1 MNADQHLVSS
11 ALIGV
16 YRRLFLLSKQA
27 NLMSKSSLRIL
38 AVLLTV
44 GILVVL
50 FAGLDGLPG
59 AVKAQIAAERKS
71 FTAAESQLQS
81 AQAEVSRNLAGESAL
96 FRALPSAR
104 EYPDRLGWAASSLA
118 AAGQSLAELEQ
129 LQKQNR
135 RSDRDRAESLLAR
148 EKQVRAAAVADAENV
163 RKDAAHWV
171 DLKQHLPQ
179 EVQDMERDYA
189 SVHAVDL
196 AAAAAAAQ
204 KAQADWPEKKND
216 LDSRLATARGI
227 LSRSDDLWQ
236 STTEARRAAAAN
248 DYNKVDF
255 GTLFAAADTLKTGA
269 ADLPKQAEQLKTLS
283 AQLYES
289 WDKVL
294 VDMETRGSGN
304 ARAYDQKIKTVR
316 TKVVDATG
324 KASTATSDEKWV
336 DVSKAQYQA
345 MEKNLGMAIEHKP
358 AGKYETESE
367 RVAQPAGFA
376 YMAPQ
381 GQSNQ
386 YGHWEQSNGTSFWVF
401 YGQYA
406 LMRDLLFNRSYRPL
420 DYREYQDYHTYRQ
433 RNETYYGRDTATQ
446 APKYGTSGTA
456 TQEHYSGSTF
466 AKSGGFKDSKY
477 ASKPGGYRDSQYSTP
492 MAKDPNA
499 DHSPRKFGS
508 GSSPS
513 AAPPPSRSYPPA
525 PTPYRPAA
533 PRSPGRSF
541 GRRR

>member
-1 MNADQHLVSS
+1 
-11 ALIGV
+11 
-16 YRRLFLLSKQA
+16 
-27 NLMSKSSLRIL
+27 L
-38 AVLLTV
+38 AALLTA
-44 GILVVL
+44 GIVLVL

-71 FTAAESQLQS
+71 FVEAQSQVQA

-96 FRALPSAR
+96 FGALPSAR
-104 EYPDRLGWAASSLA
+104 EYPDRLGRAAGSLA
-118 AAGQSLAELEQ
+118 AAGQSLAELEK
-129 LQKQNR
+129 LEKQNR
-135 RSDRDRAESLLAR
+135 RSDSARAESLLAS
-148 EKQVRAAAVADAENV
+148 EKQIRVAALADAESV
-163 RKDAAHWV
+163 RKDAAHWI

-179 EVQDMERDYA
+179 EVQDMERDYKA
-189 SVHAVDL
+189 IHAVDL
-196 AAAAAAAQ
+196 AAVAAAAQ
-204 KAQADWPEKKND
+204 KAEADWPGKKSD
-216 LDSRLATARGI
+216 LEARLATARGI
-227 LSRSDDLWQ
+227 QVRSDELWQ

-248 DYNKVDF
+248 DYSKVDF

-269 ADLPKQAEQLKTLS
+269 ADLPKQAEQLRTLS

-304 ARAYDQKIKTVR
+304 ARQYDQKIKTVR
-316 TKVVDATG
+316 TKIADATG
-324 KASTATSDEKWV
+324 KGGTATSDEKWV
-336 DVSKAQYQA
+336 DVSKAQYHA

-358 AGKYETESE
+358 AGKYDTESE
-367 RVAQPAGFA
+367 RIAQPAGFA
-376 YMAPQ
+376 YMAPP

-386 YGHWEQSNGTSFWVF
+386 YGHWEQNNGNSFWVF

-406 LMRDLLFNRSYRPL
+406 LMRDLLFNHSYRPL
-420 DYREYQDYHTYRQ
+420 DYREYHDYSTYRQ

-466 AKSGGFKDSKY
+466 AKGGGFKDSKY

-492 MAKDPNA
+492 MARDPNA

-508 GSSPS
+508 GSSRPS
-513 AAPPPSRSYPPA
+513 EMPHAAPPPSRSYRPTPA
-525 PTPYRPAA
+525 PRPSM
-533 PRSPGRSF
+533 PRSMGRSF

>member
-1 MNADQHLVSS
+1 
-11 ALIGV
+11 
-16 YRRLFLLSKQA
+16 
-27 NLMSKSSLRIL
+27 MSKSSLRIL

-71 FTAAESQLQS
+71 FTAAQSQLQS
-81 AQAEVSRNLAGESAL
+81 AQAEVSRNLASESAL

-104 EYPDRLGWAASSLA
+104 EYPDRLGRAASSLA
-118 AAGQSLAELEQ
+118 AAGQSLAELEK
-129 LQKQNR
+129 LEKQNR

-148 EKQVRAAAVADAENV
+148 EKQVRAAAVADAESV

-179 EVQDMERDYA
+179 EVQDMERDYKA
-189 SVHAVDL
+189 IHAVDL
-196 AAAAAAAQ
+196 AAAAAAVQ

-227 LSRSDDLWQ
+227 LTRSDELWQ

-304 ARAYDQKIKTVR
+304 AREYDQKIKTVR
-316 TKVVDATG
+316 TKVADATG
-324 KASTATSDEKWV
+324 KAGTATSDEKWV

-406 LMRDLLFNRSYRPL
+406 LMRDLLFNRDYRPL
-420 DYREYQDYHTYRQ
+420 DYREYHDYPTYRQ
-433 RNETYYGRDTATQ
+433 RNETYYGRDTGDPGAEVRHLRHGHAGAVFRQHLRQERRLQGFQVRQQAGRISRFAVLHAVGQGSERGSQSAQVRQRQQPSGGSAARRAAAATLLPARADALSPVRAAQ
-446 APKYGTSGTA
+446 SGTKLRA
-456 TQEHYSGSTF
+456 RAEG
-466 AKSGGFKDSKY
+466 
-477 ASKPGGYRDSQYSTP
+477 RNSQC
-492 MAKDPNA
+492 
-499 DHSPRKFGS
+499 HSA
-508 GSSPS
+508 PS
-513 AAPPPSRSYPPA
+513 C
-525 PTPYRPAA
+525 
-533 PRSPGRSF
+533 GC
-541 GRRR
+541 GL

>member
-1 MNADQHLVSS
+1 
-11 ALIGV
+11 
-16 YRRLFLLSKQA
+16 
-27 NLMSKSSLRIL
+27 MSKSSLRVL

-44 GILVVL
+44 GILAVL

-59 AVKAQIAAERKS
+59 EVKAQIAAERKS
-71 FTAAESQLQS
+71 LTAAQTQHQS

-104 EYPDRLGWAASSLA
+104 EYPDRLGRATSSLA
-118 AAGQSLAELEQ
+118 SAGQSLAELEQ
-129 LQKQNR
+129 LEKQNR
-135 RSDRDRAESLLAR
+135 RSDRPRAEALLAR
-148 EKQVRAAAVADAENV
+148 EKQVRAAAVADAESV

-171 DLKQHLPQ
+171 DLKQHLPR
-179 EVQDMERDYA
+179 EVQDMERDYKA
-189 SVHAVDL
+189 IHAVDL
-196 AAAAAAAQ
+196 AGTAAAVQ
-204 KAQADWPEKKND
+204 KAEADWPQKKND
-216 LDSRLATARGI
+216 LESRLATARGI
-227 LSRSDDLWQ
+227 QTRSDELWQ
-236 STTEARRAAAAN
+236 ATTEPRRAAAAN
-248 DYNKVDF
+248 DYTKVDF
-255 GTLFAAADTLKTGA
+255 GVLFAAADTLKTGA

-289 WDKVL
+289 RDKIL
-294 VDMETRGSGN
+294 ADMETRGSGS
-304 ARAYDQKIKTVR
+304 AREYDQKIKTVR
-316 TKVVDATG
+316 TKVADATG
-324 KASTATSDEKWV
+324 QGSAATSDEKWV

-376 YMAPQ
+376 YMAPP

-406 LMRDLLFNRSYRPL
+406 LMRDLLFNHSYRPL
-420 DYREYQDYHTYRQ
+420 EYREYHDYYTYRQ

-466 AKSGGFKDSKY
+466 AKGGGFKDSKY

-492 MAKDPNA
+492 MARDPNA

-508 GSSPS
+508 GGNSPEPR
-513 AAPPPSRSYPPA
+513 AAPPTQRSYRPA
-525 PTPYRPAA
+525 PTPYRPSA

-541 GRRR
+541 GGSRRR

>member
-1 MNADQHLVSS
+1 
-11 ALIGV
+11 
-16 YRRLFLLSKQA
+16 
-27 NLMSKSSLRIL
+27 MSKSSLRIL

-44 GILVVL
+44 GIVVVL
-50 FAGLDGLPG
+50 FAGLDGLPR

-71 FTAAESQLQS
+71 FSAAQSQVQS
-81 AQAEVSRNLAGESAL
+81 AQAEVSRDLASESAL
-96 FRALPSAR
+96 FGALPSAR
-104 EYPDRLGWAASSLA
+104 EYPDRLGRAAGSLA
-118 AAGQSLAELEQ
+118 SAGQSLTELEK
-129 LQKQNR
+129 LEKQNR
-135 RSDRDRAESLLAR
+135 RADRARAESLLAS
-148 EKQVRAAAVADAENV
+148 EKQTRAAALSDAEGV

-179 EVQDMERDYA
+179 EVQDMERDYKA
-189 SVHAVDL
+189 IYAVDL
-196 AAAAAAAQ
+196 AGAAAAVQ
-204 KAQADWPEKKND
+204 KAETDWPEKKSD
-216 LDSRLATARGI
+216 LESRLATARA
-227 LSRSDDLWQ
+227 LQTRSDELWQ

-248 DYNKVDF
+248 DYKKVDF
-255 GTLFAAADTLKTGA
+255 GTLFAAADTLQTSA

-283 AQLYES
+283 GQLYES

-304 ARAYDQKIKTVR
+304 AREYNQKIKTVR
-316 TKVVDATG
+316 TKVADATG

-358 AGKYETESE
+358 AGKYDTESE

-376 YMAPQ
+376 YMAPP

-386 YGHWEQSNGTSFWVF
+386 YGHWEQNNGTSFWVF

-406 LMRDLLFNRSYRPL
+406 LMRDLLFNHSYRPL
-420 DYREYQDYHTYRQ
+420 DYREYHDYTTYRQ
-433 RNETYYGRDTATQ
+433 RNETYYGRDTTTQ
-446 APKYGTSGTA
+446 APKYGTAGTA
-456 TQEHYSGSTF
+456 TQERYSGSTF
-466 AKSGGFKDSKY
+466 AKGGGFSDSKY
-477 ASKPGGYRDSQYSTP
+477 ASKAGGYRDSQYSTP
-492 MAKDPNA
+492 SARDPNA

-508 GSSPS
+508 GSRPAEQPR
-513 AAPPPSRSYPPA
+513 AAPPPSRSYRPS
-525 PTPYRPAA
+525 PTPYRPSM